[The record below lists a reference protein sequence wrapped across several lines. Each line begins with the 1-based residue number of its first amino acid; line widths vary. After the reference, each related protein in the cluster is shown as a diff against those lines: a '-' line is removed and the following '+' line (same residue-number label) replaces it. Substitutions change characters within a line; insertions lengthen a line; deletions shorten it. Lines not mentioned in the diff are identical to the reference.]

1 MASARCRLTE
11 QRSSW
16 GWASALLCVVLA
28 VAGCAAQHPSAS
40 RTGHSSQTGHKRAE
54 PNASPS
60 AAGQTTKQLAAAYLA
75 IALPANRRLD
85 KEVDSYEDHEHD
97 DLAIARRDLR
107 AEAATERGFDSKLL
121 KIAFPIDVKAIA
133 WELVQANNERIA
145 LTERQSRAATT
156 ATLREFD
163 KRHKTADAAV
173 EGEVRII
180 RKDLGLPP
188 PDND

>member
-1 MASARCRLTE
+1 MASARSRLTE
-11 QRSSW
+11 QRSPW
-16 GWASALLCVVLA
+16 GWTSALLCAVLA

-40 RTGHSSQTGHKRAE
+40 RTGR
-54 PNASPS
+54 
-60 AAGQTTKQLAAAYLA
+60 LAAAYLA

-145 LTERQSRAATT
+145 LTERQSRVATI
-156 ATLREFD
+156 ARLRGLD

-173 EGEVRII
+173 EDQVRII
-180 RKDLGLPP
+180 RQDLGLPP
-188 PDND
+188 PDSD

>member
-1 MASARCRLTE
+1 MASARSRLTD
-11 QRSSW
+11 QRSPW
-16 GWASALLCVVLA
+16 VWTSALLCAVLA
-28 VAGCAAQHPSAS
+28 VTGCAAQHPSAS
-40 RTGHSSQTGHKRAE
+40 RIGHSSQTGHKRAE
-54 PNASPS
+54 AGASPS
-60 AAGQTTKQLAAAYLA
+60 AAGKTTKQLAAAYLA

-85 KEVDSYEDHEHD
+85 KEVDSYEDHERD

-145 LTERQSRAATT
+145 LTERQSRAATI
-156 ATLREFD
+156 ARLRGFD

-173 EGEVRII
+173 EDQVRII
-180 RKDLGLPP
+180 RIDLGLPP
-188 PDND
+188 PDSD